1 MIVLVSWIVDV
12 MTVVDSPIWL
22 VMVIVLSNTDV
33 ETPVLVEVAGAEV
46 MLTFSPPLGR
56 TAVELVSL
64 VHTDHVWLLPAE
76 EVLMLVSAV
85 VEFAVATEVLVVAA
99 LDVVGTDVVLE
110 PESTVVELLVAIELV
125 VAT

>member
-1 MIVLVSWIVDV
+1 MLVSWIVDV

-85 VEFAVATEVLVVAA
+85 VEFAVATELLVVAA

>member
-1 MIVLVSWIVDV
+1 M
-12 MTVVDSPIWL
+12 
-22 VMVIVLSNTDV
+22 LSNTDV

>member
-1 MIVLVSWIVDV
+1 MLVSWIVDV